1 MTYENQRMVIS
12 LSMTALSRGPEGVY
26 ALAVTAAPVGYHPST
41 KYWRTKATAPATTG
55 VDMLVPL
62 SVPSA
67 QFWLLV
73 LLQTHQEQSDMRYRL
88 LRLKER
94 PGAFMVSLRMCSVK
108 VCTGCHQCHG

>member
-1 MTYENQRMVIS
+1 MVIS

-73 LLQTHQEQSDMRYRL
+73 LLQAHQEQSDALFVVQAAETECKEGSNYRIFEDVL
-88 LRLKER
+88 
-94 PGAFMVSLRMCSVK
+94 S
-108 VCTGCHQCHG
+108 

>member
-12 LSMTALSRGPEGVY
+12 LSMTALSRGPDGVY

-73 LLQTHQEQSDMRYRL
+73 LLQTHQEQSRHAVQAA
-88 LRLKER
+88 KTER
-94 PGAFMVSLRMCSVK
+94 KAGSIYGIFENVLS
-108 VCTGCHQCHG
+108 